1 MAASCPAPDERARKN
16 LATIFRALSSL
27 GQARLAEA
35 LNVSEP
41 TISRWKS
48 EQAEQCAKALA
59 ALGLKVV
66 PEVVRCYQPKTIDAI
81 LELARARLDNVRSA
95 EDLEWTE

>member
-16 LATIFRALSSL
+16 LQAIFQALSST
-27 GQARLAEA
+27 GQAKLAEA
-35 LNVSEP
+35 LGVSEP

-48 EQAEQCAKALA
+48 DQAEQCARALS

-66 PEVVRCYQPKTIDAI
+66 PVTMRCFDPKQIDAI
-81 LELARARLDNVRSA
+81 LHLAKSQLAKIEGSDQLAWD
-95 EDLEWTE
+95 E